1 MIGPDR
7 DDEPAAPPAPR
18 CRHLRSQGMY
28 VFTDG
33 RPRDRRDDCDTTIYW
48 CVKTLKG
55 YGPDDEMVARD
66 DCCQPARSCY
76 EPF

>member
-1 MIGPDR
+1 MSEPERSDR
-7 DDEPAAPPAPR
+7 IESPAPR
-18 CRHLRSQGMY
+18 CRHLRSPGLY

-33 RPRDRRDDCDTTIYW
+33 RPRERPDDANNTIYW

-55 YGPDDEMVARD
+55 YGPDDENVAWD
-66 DCCQPARSCY
+66 DCSDPARSCY